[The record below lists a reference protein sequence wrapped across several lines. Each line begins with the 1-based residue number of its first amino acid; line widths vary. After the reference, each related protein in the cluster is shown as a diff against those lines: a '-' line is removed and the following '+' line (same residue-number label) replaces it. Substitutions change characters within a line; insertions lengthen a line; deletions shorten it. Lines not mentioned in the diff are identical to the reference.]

1 MKGVGLWYALLN
13 PLVPTQ
19 KTGVYGMK
27 GVGLWYERCKY
38 DKKKYPFM
46 LEYKQKSQGDN
57 PNAII

>member
-27 GVGLWYERCKY
+27 SVGLWYERCKNY
-38 DKKKYPFM
+38 IKKNTFI
-46 LEYKQKSQGDN
+46 LEYRQISQGDTSH
-57 PNAII
+57 AII

>member
-27 GVGLWYERCKY
+27 SVGLWYERCKNY
-38 DKKKYPFM
+38 MKKKHFY
-46 LEYKQKSQGDN
+46 
-57 PNAII
+57 IRI